1 MPFRTRTNPKQP
13 TFHINDDPARLDQAY
28 RNMLGRDGDQLF
40 SEEVKWLAVTHKSFD
55 QGRRGFNDRLAY
67 LGRRIVEMQCSLA
80 LLDAPKPHLEDT
92 SQLLA
97 EQDPALEGLNNIT
110 RFAKAQT
117 LDKRRL
123 SELAQQ
129 YGIGGVVR
137 WQPRKVENLQ
147 SSGIDLV
154 LAHTI
159 YAIVG
164 AVSLQKGGD
173 VARQIVRERILQPLG
188 LR

>member
-1 MPFRTRTNPKQP
+1 
-13 TFHINDDPARLDQAY
+13 
-28 RNMLGRDGDQLF
+28 
-40 SEEVKWLAVTHKSFD
+40 
-55 QGRRGFNDRLAY
+55 
-67 LGRRIVEMQCSLA
+67 MQCSLA